1 MYLRMDDERR
11 PDSLSLYTTMHLPFP
26 LAIRRQNLLG
36 IMLRCISMLHVLS
49 DEWICVHTV
58 MRSDTVA
65 TLAGTMAGSR
75 FLLCVGGRGLSTT
88 TQGKANIAIHARYLH
103 DCVTVERLH
112 YWALVTCH

>member
-65 TLAGTMAGSR
+65 TLAGTMA
-75 FLLCVGGRGLSTT
+75 
-88 TQGKANIAIHARYLH
+88 
-103 DCVTVERLH
+103 
-112 YWALVTCH
+112 ALVHASCFALGGIVYNYSG